1 MLKLLELEKLPGM
14 KERKKRATCLR
25 EICAWV
31 EHLNWWTLDALSRL
45 WIVSLFQNGR
55 EWVFLFE
62 PLFCPIHVLRQL
74 ALVASSPTKGL
85 ICPMWRPWMVGPQV
99 GDLVKTEW
107 NHWTHGLFLLEQS
120 VWRNRDCVSSNWPGS
135 RSQVLGSSRKA
146 RDTWTPSAGKPRGQS
161 LISPAERMK
170 KAQS

>member
-1 MLKLLELEKLPGM
+1 M

-31 EHLNWWTLDALSRL
+31 EHFNWWTLNALSRL

-55 EWVFLFE
+55 EWAFLFE

-99 GDLVKTEW
+99 GDLVKTRVESLNTQSFPSW
-107 NHWTHGLFLLEQS
+107 AAWMEEQRLHEQQLAWKQESS
-120 VWRNRDCVSSNWPGS
+120 VRKQQKGKRYLDSIS
-135 RSQVLGSSRKA
+135 RE
-146 RDTWTPSAGKPRGQS
+146 T
-161 LISPAERMK
+161 
-170 KAQS
+170 